1 MSSDDYAELLTNA
14 GEAGIFTRPADGDAV
29 DDAAERAGM
38 ARWSVDLSGVRA
50 KAALLDAIAKQLEL
64 PDWFGGNWDALND
77 SLTDLAWNHPAGVV
91 LTLWRCDAIAQA
103 DAAPSFDN
111 TVAAFD
117 RSGRPLRKI
126 EGVFYNLCA
135 SESSP
140 ELREVEREMAP
151 KLASHRSAVYLN
163 AALFARLEVLH
174 EQRTALGLAPEQQRL
189 LERLHLDFVMAGA
202 RLAPAAKARYAE
214 VMQRLV
220 RELAEARQRLAS
232 L

>member
-14 GEAGIFTRPADGDAV
+14 GEAGIFTRPADGDAL

-103 DAAPSFDN
+103 DPQTFETA
-111 TVAAFD
+111 
-117 RSGRPLRKI
+117 
-126 EGVFYNLCA
+126 
-135 SESSP
+135 
-140 ELREVEREMAP
+140 
-151 KLASHRSAVYLN
+151 
-163 AALFARLEVLH
+163 LEVLDAVAESCYDEDIPFWVFVDGIAS
-174 EQRTALGLAPEQQRL
+174 EQFDLPAL
-189 LERLHLDFVMAGA
+189 DDD
-202 RLAPAAKARYAE
+202 
-214 VMQRLV
+214 
-220 RELAEARQRLAS
+220 
-232 L
+232 